1 MSYLLKILCL
11 RGYKYYF
18 NWECKMTLAINKIIN
33 NLLEIILFSLLPF
46 LFWYFSARKQERFT
60 DWIGLKKIKG
70 GKKTALAIIIV
81 TTFYLLISLILL
93 NGLKNI
99 ENATTEFQGLGFAAL
114 PAIFIYAVF
123 NTSLPEEIL
132 FRGFILK
139 RLASKLGF
147 IKANFIQGLL
157 FGILHGIM
165 FFPLVGILKTILIVL
180 LTSLVALSMGYI
192 NGKLSDG
199 SIIPSWIIHA
209 ISNLIAGIYAAFYI

>member
-1 MSYLLKILCL
+1 
-11 RGYKYYF
+11 
-18 NWECKMTLAINKIIN
+18 MTLAINKIIN
-33 NLLEIILFSLLPF
+33 SLLEIILFSLLPF

-93 NGLKNI
+93 NSLKNI
-99 ENATTEFQGLGFAAL
+99 ENATTEFQGLRFAAL

-123 NTSLPEEIL
+123 NTSFPEEVL

-139 RLASKLGF
+139 RLANKLGF
-147 IKANFIQGLL
+147 TKANFIQGIL
-157 FGILHGIM
+157 FGLLHGVM
-165 FFPLVGILKTILIVL
+165 FFPLVGNLKSILIIL
-180 LTSLVALSMGYI
+180 LTSLIALSMGYI
-192 NGKLSDG
+192 NEKISDG

-209 ISNLIAGIYAAFYI
+209 ISNLIAGIYLAFYI